1 MAYTIN
7 YTDITNKGS
16 IVIEDNTVD
25 TTTSLSIPGRFTT
38 DYGTL
43 IGQNFLQLLENFANN
58 NAPTRPI
65 EGQLWYDTSIGVNL
79 LKLYDG
85 TNWIEAGGLKRGE
98 SAPDVANSVAG
109 DLWAD
114 TDNQQLYLF
123 TGSGWILVG
132 PEFSDGLAAGVRPT
146 TLTGTDNI
154 NYTALQVEIGGKVL
168 AIYATSAF
176 TPKSTI
182 TGFSTI
188 KPGFNM
194 SSADITGSGT
204 SKYYG
209 VAEKAEALI
218 IPGETEPVAAS
229 NFLRGDRAS
238 VSNQSLTIRNNSGV
252 SIGSDAVVQVGIEGQ
267 NAIISN
273 NTSGANI
280 DIRINNAGNLQP
292 VLRIDSTQKVGINNL
307 SPSEALDV
315 TGNVVISNNLV
326 VNGIAEAVNVG
337 TGSITT
343 AGGLGI
349 AKSARIG
356 NQLEVGGT
364 TTFGGN
370 ILPDTT
376 NAINIGS
383 TEFKFA
389 EINANTVRANLVGNV
404 TGTVTGRSGSSD
416 KLASRTTFKIRG
428 DVTAP
433 DIIYDGQ
440 YTAPGETTLVKEF
453 DISINNTFITNKTAV
468 PTSRFDDE
476 LLLNRVNDENGSGTG
491 IKKISRSNLFSA
503 LPVNPVGII
512 TPYAGALTEATL
524 QTLELAGWL
533 PCDGREVFIVDWT
546 DLHGVIG
553 TRYKANPTIGKFALP
568 DLRGRFPLGMDNMGT
583 IQGSANRVT
592 NENADVLGGTAGVD
606 KKPINVENLPEHEHD
621 LRGPSGTQYYATRDV
636 QGDLI
641 DADATVSDAPTGT
654 NAGQKFPFSGGVVS
668 NTQVGQDFNVMN
680 PYLAV
685 SYIIY
690 AGAK

>member
-25 TTTSLSIPGRFTT
+25 TTTSLRIPGRFTT

-43 IGQNFLQLLENFANN
+43 IGQNLLQLLENFANN
-58 NAPTRPI
+58 SAPARPI

-109 DLWAD
+109 DLWTD

-146 TLTGTDNI
+146 TLTGTNNV

-182 TGFSTI
+182 TGFTTI

-194 SSADITGSGT
+194 SSADITGSGI

-218 IPGETEPVAAS
+218 IPGETEPVPAS
-229 NFLRGDRAS
+229 NFLRGDKPS
-238 VSNQSLTIRNNSGV
+238 VSSQALTVRNNSGI
-252 SIGSDAVVQVGIEGQ
+252 SLGSDATLQIGIEGQ

-280 DIRINNAGNLQP
+280 DLRINNAGNLQP

-307 SPSEALDV
+307 SPQEALDV
-315 TGNVVISNNLV
+315 TGNAIVSNNIV
-326 VNGIAEAVNVG
+326 INGIAEAVNTG
-337 TGSITT
+337 TGSIITK
-343 AGGLGI
+343 GGLGV

-356 NQLEVGGT
+356 NQLEVGGDS
-364 TTFGGN
+364 TFGGT

-376 NAINIGS
+376 NSVNIGS
-383 TEFKFA
+383 TVLKFA

-416 KLASRTTFKIRG
+416 KLASRTTFRVTG

-433 DIIYDGQ
+433 DVIYDGQ
-440 YTAPGETTLVKEF
+440 YTAPGETTLVKNF
-453 DISINNTFITNKTAV
+453 DITVNSTFITNKQAV

-476 LLLNRVNDENGSGTG
+476 ILINRVNDENGSGTG
-491 IKKISRSNLFSA
+491 VKKISRSNLFAS
-503 LPVNPVGII
+503 LPVNPIGII
-512 TPYAGALTEATL
+512 TPYAGEMTTAREQELK
-524 QTLELAGWL
+524 LAGWL
-533 PCDGREVFIVDWT
+533 PCDGREVFIVDYT
-546 DLHGVIG
+546 DLHLIIG

-583 IQGSANRVT
+583 TQGSANRVT
-592 NENADVLGGTAGVD
+592 NENADTLGGTAGVD
-606 KKPINVENLPEHEHD
+606 KKLIEVENLPEHEHD

-636 QGDLI
+636 QGTPVDS
-641 DADATVSDAPTGT
+641 DATVADAPTGS
-654 NAGQKFPFSGGVVS
+654 NAGQKFPFSGGVVN
-668 NTQVGQDFNVMN
+668 NTPVGQNFDVMN

-685 SYIIY
+685 NYIIY
-690 AGAK
+690 TGAN

>member
-38 DYGTL
+38 DYGSL

-58 NAPTRPI
+58 NAPSRPI

-168 AIYATSAF
+168 AIYATSGF
-176 TPKSTI
+176 TPKATI
-182 TGFSTI
+182 TGFTTI

-194 SSADITGSGT
+194 STANITGAGIP
-204 SKYYG
+204 KYYG
-209 VAEKAEALI
+209 VSEKAENLI
-218 IPGETEPVAAS
+218 IPGEVEPVPAA
-229 NFLRGDRAS
+229 NFLRGDKAS
-238 VSNQSLTIRNNSGV
+238 VSNQQLTIRNNSGI
-252 SIGSDAVVQVGIEGQ
+252 SIGSDAVVQIGIEGQ

-280 DIRINNAGNLQP
+280 DLRINNAGNLQP

-307 SPSEALDV
+307 SPQESLDV
-315 TGNVVISNNLV
+315 TGNAIISNNLV
-326 VNGIAEAVNVG
+326 INGITEAVNTG
-337 TGSITT
+337 TGSIVTT
-343 AGGLGI
+343 GGIGV

-356 NQLEVGGT
+356 NQLEVNGVT
-364 TTFGGN
+364 TVGGN
-370 ILPDTT
+370 ILPDQT
-376 NAINIGS
+376 NTINIGS
-383 TEFKFA
+383 TDYKFA
-389 EINANTVRANLVGNV
+389 EINANTFRGNLVGNI
-404 TGTVTGRSGSSD
+404 TGTVTGRSGSTD
-416 KLASRTTFKIRG
+416 KLASRTTFRVTG

-433 DIIYDGQ
+433 DVIYDGQ

-453 DISINNTFITNKTAV
+453 DISVNSTFITNKQSV
-468 PTSRFDDE
+468 PSSRFDDE
-476 LLLNRVNDENGSGTG
+476 ILVNRVNDENGSGTG
-491 IKKISRSNLFSA
+491 IKKISRNNLFA
-503 LPVNPVGII
+503 AIPTNPIGII
-512 TPYAGALTEATL
+512 TPYAGAFNVDSE

-533 PCDGREVFIVDWT
+533 PCDGREVFIVDHT
-546 DLHGVIG
+546 DLYDIIG

-568 DLRGRFPLGMDNMGT
+568 DLRGRFALGQDNMGT
-583 IQGSANRVT
+583 SKGSANRVV
-592 NENADVLGGTAGVD
+592 NENADVLGGTAGVE
-606 KKPINVENLPEHEHD
+606 KKPIEVENLPEHEHD
-621 LRGPSGTQYYATRDV
+621 LRGPSGTQYYVSRDV
-636 QGDLI
+636 QGAPVD
-641 DADATVSDAPTGT
+641 DDATVGDAPTGT
-654 NAGQKFPFSGGVVS
+654 NAGQKFPFSGGVLS
-668 NTQVGQDFNVMN
+668 NNQVGQDFDVMN

-685 SYIIY
+685 NYIIY
-690 AGAK
+690 AGAN

>member
-1 MAYTIN
+1 MAYSIN

-25 TTTSLSIPGRFTT
+25 TTTTLSIPGRFTT
-38 DYGTL
+38 DYGSL

-58 NAPTRPI
+58 NAPQRPI
-65 EGQLWYDTSIGVNL
+65 EGQLWYDTSIGINL

-182 TGFSTI
+182 TGFETI

-194 SSADITGSGT
+194 SSSNITGAGVP
-204 SKYYG
+204 KYYG
-209 VAEKAEALI
+209 IAEKAESLI
-218 IPGETEPVAAS
+218 IPGETDPVPAS
-229 NFLRGDRAS
+229 AFLRGDKLS
-238 VSNQSLTIRNNSGV
+238 VSGQSLTIRNNSGV
-252 SIGSDAVVQVGIEGQ
+252 SIGSDAVVQIGIEGQ

-280 DIRINNAGNLQP
+280 DLRINNAGNLQP

-307 SPSEALDV
+307 SPQEALDV
-315 TGNVVISNNLV
+315 TGNAIISNNLV
-326 VNGIAEAVNVG
+326 VNGIAEAVNIG

-343 AGGLGI
+343 KGGLGV
-349 AKSARIG
+349 AKSLRVG
-356 NQLEVGGT
+356 NNFEVSGN
-364 TTFGGN
+364 TTFGGT

-376 NAINIGS
+376 NAVNIGS
-383 TEFKFA
+383 TTLKFA

-416 KLASRTTFKIRG
+416 KLASRTTFRISG

-433 DIIYDGQ
+433 DVIYDGQ

-453 DISINNTFITNKTAV
+453 DITVNSTFITNKEGV
-468 PTSRFDDE
+468 PSSRFDDE
-476 LLLNRVNDENGSGTG
+476 ILINRVNDENGSGTG
-491 IKKISRSNLFSA
+491 VKKISRSNLFAS
-503 LPVNPVGII
+503 LPVNPIGII
-512 TPYAGALTEATL
+512 TPYAGEMTTL
-524 QTLELAGWL
+524 REQELDLAGWL
-533 PCDGREVFIVDWT
+533 PCDGREVFIVDHS
-546 DLHGVIG
+546 DLYDIIG

-568 DLRGRFPLGMDNMGT
+568 DLRGRFPLGIDNMGT
-583 IQGSANRVT
+583 TQGSANRVV
-592 NENADVLGGTAGVD
+592 NENADVVGGTAGVE
-606 KKPINVENLPEHEHD
+606 KKPIEVENLPEHEHD

-636 QGDLI
+636 QGTPI
-641 DADATVSDAPTGT
+641 DDDATQTDAPTGT

-668 NTQVGQDFNVMN
+668 NNQVGQDFDVMN

-685 SYIIY
+685 NYIIY
-690 AGAK
+690 AGAN

>member
-58 NAPTRPI
+58 SAPTRPI

-252 SIGSDAVVQVGIEGQ
+252 SIGSDATLQIGIEGQ

-280 DIRINNAGNLQP
+280 DLRINNAGNLQP

-524 QTLELAGWL
+524 QHL
-533 PCDGREVFIVDWT
+533 
-546 DLHGVIG
+546 
-553 TRYKANPTIGKFALP
+553 N
-568 DLRGRFPLGMDNMGT
+568 
-583 IQGSANRVT
+583 
-592 NENADVLGGTAGVD
+592 
-606 KKPINVENLPEHEHD
+606 
-621 LRGPSGTQYYATRDV
+621 
-636 QGDLI
+636 
-641 DADATVSDAPTGT
+641 
-654 NAGQKFPFSGGVVS
+654 
-668 NTQVGQDFNVMN
+668 
-680 PYLAV
+680 
-685 SYIIY
+685 
-690 AGAK
+690 